1 MFLKGCIN
9 VEEILFTQKG
19 HVKKVHK
26 VSKKINIKKNE
37 NKEEGKEREE
47 GEMNWNYEKE
57 ESIKSEA
64 GFSSEEALE
73 RRDAPKVRRAP
84 PCTPSSSQQSK
95 SLATFLI
102 FFSFNGIFLFLLFSM
117 FSYTI
122 VFSYI

>member
-9 VEEILFTQKG
+9 VEGILFTQKA

-26 VSKKINIKKNE
+26 ASKKINIKKNE
-37 NKEEGKEREE
+37 NKEEGKEGEE

-57 ESIKSEA
+57 ESIKSEV
-64 GFSSEEALE
+64 GFSSEKALE

-102 FFSFNGIFLFLLFSM
+102 FFMLKWNLLIFLVLCVFLHNC
-117 FSYTI
+117 I
-122 VFSYI
+122 